1 MFKVLSTIKRV
12 LAAASIMFWPDLF
25 LTSNITTDS
34 EFSLAKVVDSF
45 SLKLT
50 VAISF
55 NKIGLLFSDFT
66 TNFSRSLGEVISP
79 IIRNVFLC
87 PPSTKFPADMDILPF
102 WIEPITS

>member
-1 MFKVLSTIKRV
+1 MLTFKFFGKTLLKVSSTIKRV
-12 LAAASIMFWPDLF
+12 LAAASIMFCPDLF

-55 NKIGLLFSDFT
+55 NKTGLSNSDLT
-66 TNFSRSLGEVISP
+66 TNFSSSLGELISP
-79 IIRNVFLC
+79 IIRNVFL
-87 PPSTKFPADMDILPF
+87 
-102 WIEPITS
+102 

>member
-1 MFKVLSTIKRV
+1 MLTFKFFGKTLLKVSSTIKRV

-55 NKIGLLFSDFT
+55 NKIGLSNSDLT
-66 TNFSRSLGEVISP
+66 TNFSSSLGESISP
-79 IIRNVFLC
+79 IIRNVFL
-87 PPSTKFPADMDILPF
+87 
-102 WIEPITS
+102 

>member
-1 MFKVLSTIKRV
+1 
-12 LAAASIMFWPDLF
+12 MFWPDLF

-55 NKIGLLFSDFT
+55 NKIGLSNSDLT
-66 TNFSRSLGEVISP
+66 TNFSSSLGELISP
-79 IIRNVFLC
+79 IIRNVFL
-87 PPSTKFPADMDILPF
+87 
-102 WIEPITS
+102 